1 MLTPAH
7 VRSNLLVKLGERS
20 GQTHVLPLVLFAPT
34 SRCNSR
40 CVSCDWWRADGAD
53 DLTLG
58 EITALADGLRHYGT
72 RTVVFTGGE
81 PLLRTDVMD
90 IADLF
95 RERGFTL
102 HLLTSGLALEKL
114 APAIA
119 ERFVDVTVSLDGH
132 TPELYRAIRG
142 VNGLDVVSAGVRRL
156 RALAPSLVI
165 RARTTV
171 HRHNFRALREITAKA
186 LELGVNQISFL
197 PADVTSESFN
207 RARSLPLAD
216 AAPSGG
222 NSDKPPGLLLNAD
235 ETDELAAIVESL
247 IATHARDISDGRVFP
262 GPARL
267 RYLATYYRAHLGL
280 GPFPP
285 VECNAPWTSVVIE
298 ANGTLRPCF
307 FHAPVGNLRERPL
320 DDLLSA
326 AMPAFRK
333 RLSVAERRHLPALR
347 LHAEDGAARA
357 AVVAS
362 AGARDTARASNLSAQ
377 RVRLPLQRRTDHARP
392 VLGKRRALVA
402 AAGDHARQV
411 LAPRHQ
417 HAHAGDL
424 EANAR
429 SGTAAG

>member
-7 VRSNLLVKLGERS
+7 VRSNLLVKLGERT
-20 GQTHVLPLVLFAPT
+20 GQTHTLPLVLFAPT

-58 EITALADGLRHYGT
+58 EIRALADGLRFYGT

-102 HLLTSGLALEKL
+102 HLLTSGLALDKL

-119 ERFVDVTVSLDGH
+119 ERFADVTVSLDGH

-142 VNGLDVVSAGVRRL
+142 VNGLPIVSAGVRRL

-171 HRHNFRALREITAKA
+171 HRHNFRALREITAHA
-186 LELGVNQISFL
+186 LELGVTQISFL
-197 PADVTSESFN
+197 PADVSSESFN
-207 RARSLPLAD
+207 RAGSLPMAD
-216 AAPSGG
+216 ADS
-222 NSDKPPGLLLNAD
+222 KPPGLLLSAD

-247 IATHARDISDGRVFP
+247 IATHARDLADGRVFP
-262 GPARL
+262 GPTRL
-267 RYLATYYRAHLGL
+267 RYLAAYYRAHLGL

-298 ANGTLRPCF
+298 ANGALRPCF
-307 FHAPVGNLRERPL
+307 FHAPVGNLRERSL
-320 DDLLSA
+320 DDLLGA

-333 RLSVAERRHLPALR
+333 QL
-347 LHAEDGAARA
+347 
-357 AVVAS
+357 
-362 AGARDTARASNLSAQ
+362 T
-377 RVRLPLQRRTDHARP
+377 
-392 VLGKRRALVA
+392 VA
-402 AAGDHARQV
+402 ADATCQRCVCMLKTGLRAQ
-411 LAPRHQ
+411 LW
-417 HAHAGDL
+417 
-424 EANAR
+424 
-429 SGTAAG
+429 

>member
-1 MLTPAH
+1 MLASPPLLTPAH

-58 EITALADGLRHYGT
+58 EITALADGLRYYGT
-72 RTVVFTGGE
+72 HTVVFTGGE
-81 PLLRTDVMD
+81 PLLRADVMD
-90 IADLF
+90 IADRF

-171 HRHNFRALREITAKA
+171 HRHNFRALREITATA
-186 LELGVNQISFL
+186 LELGVSQISFL

-207 RARSLPLAD
+207 RGRSLPMAD
-216 AAPSGG
+216 AAET
-222 NSDKPPGLLLNAD
+222 DKAPGLILSAD

-247 IATHARDISDGRVFP
+247 IATHGHDISEGRVFP

-267 RYLATYYRAHLGL
+267 RYLAAYYRAHLGL

-298 ANGTLRPCF
+298 ANGTVRPCF

-320 DDLLSA
+320 DDLLSV

-333 RLSVAERRHLPALR
+333 QLSVADDSTCQRCVCMLKTGLR
-347 LHAEDGAARA
+347 
-357 AVVAS
+357 
-362 AGARDTARASNLSAQ
+362 AQ
-377 RVRLPLQRRTDHARP
+377 LW
-392 VLGKRRALVA
+392 
-402 AAGDHARQV
+402 
-411 LAPRHQ
+411 
-417 HAHAGDL
+417 
-424 EANAR
+424 
-429 SGTAAG
+429 